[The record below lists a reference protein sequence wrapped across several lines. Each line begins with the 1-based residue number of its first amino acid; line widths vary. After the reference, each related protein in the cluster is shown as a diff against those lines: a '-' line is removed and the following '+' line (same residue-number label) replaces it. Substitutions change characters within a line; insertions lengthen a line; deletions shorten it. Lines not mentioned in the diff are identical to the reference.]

1 MIAFLFKGLI
11 RDRSKSLFP
20 ILVVLGGVSL
30 TVLLFCWMKG
40 VRNDMIASTAHFQTG
55 HAKVMTRPYAAE
67 QDQMP
72 NDLAML
78 GLDSIMADLSER
90 YPEMVWVARIKFAGL
105 LDIPDAQGE
114 TRTQGP
120 VMGMAVDLL
129 RTETEIGKLNLKTA
143 LVRGRMPAQR
153 GEILIS
159 EDFARKLGIEPGAT
173 ATLLSSTMYGSQA
186 MTNFTVVGTL
196 RFGITPMDRGAMVAE
211 ITDIQAAL
219 DMDNAAGEVL
229 GFFRNDLYDDQ
240 SASAIA
246 SDFNSRFN
254 HSDDEFK
261 PVMYRLTDQQGLAD
275 YLGLIDNMMG
285 TVVTVFIIVMSIVLW
300 NAGLIGGIRRYGE
313 IGVRLA
319 MGEHKGHLYRSL
331 IGESL
336 IIGVIG
342 SMLGTAVG
350 VSISYY
356 LQIKGLDITSL
367 MKQSTMMINNVMR
380 ARVTPAAFVI
390 GLIPGLLATF
400 LGSSIAGI
408 GIFRRQTSQLF
419 KELEV

>member
-1 MIAFLFKGLI
+1 
-11 RDRSKSLFP
+11 
-20 ILVVLGGVSL
+20 
-30 TVLLFCWMKG
+30 
-40 VRNDMIASTAHFQTG
+40 
-55 HAKVMTRPYAAE
+55 
-67 QDQMP
+67 
-72 NDLAML
+72 
-78 GLDSIMADLSER
+78 
-90 YPEMVWVARIKFAGL
+90 
-105 LDIPDAQGE
+105 
-114 TRTQGP
+114 
-120 VMGMAVDLL
+120 
-129 RTETEIGKLNLKTA
+129 
-143 LVRGRMPAQR
+143 MPAQR

-159 EDFARKLGIEPGAT
+159 EDFARKLGVEPGAT
-173 ATLLSSTMYGSQA
+173 ATLLASTMYGSQA
-186 MTNFTVVGTL
+186 MTNFKVVGTL

-211 ITDIQAAL
+211 ITDIQTAL
-219 DMDNAAGEVL
+219 DMENAAGEVL
-229 GFFRNDLYDDQ
+229 GFFRDDLYDDQ
-240 SASAIA
+240 KASVIA
-246 SDFNSRFN
+246 SDFNSRFS
-254 HSDDEFK
+254 HSDDEFA

-342 SMLGTAVG
+342 SMLGTAIGLSV
-350 VSISYY
+350 SYY
-356 LQIKGLDITSL
+356 LEIKGLDISSI

-380 ARVTPAAFVI
+380 ARVTPAAFFI
-390 GLIPGLLATF
+390 GLIPGLVATF

>member
-55 HAKVMTRPYAAE
+55 HAKVMTQPYAAE

-90 YPEMVWVARIKFAGL
+90 YPEMEWVARIKFAGL
-105 LDIPDAQGE
+105 LDIPDSQGE
-114 TRTQGP
+114 TRAQGP

-159 EDFARKLGIEPGAT
+159 EDFAQKLGIKPGAT

-186 MTNFTVVGTL
+186 MTNFNVVGTL
-196 RFGITPMDRGAMVAE
+196 RFGITPMDRGAMVAD

-240 SASAIA
+240 RASAIA
-246 SDFNSRFN
+246 SDFNSRFS
-254 HSDDEFK
+254 HSDNEFK

-350 VSISYY
+350 LSISYY

-367 MKQSTMMINNVMR
+367 KKQSTMMINNVMR